1 MDSITFRGKPLRKV
15 ANIALRRLSD
25 GTIFRI
31 CSPCVL
37 RLPDE
42 LVHVIGLPIEEL
54 DTDIWDV
61 RQKFDVLEIAPI
73 KE

>member
-15 ANIALRRLSD
+15 ASVALRRLSD
-25 GTIFRI
+25 DTLFHI

-54 DTDIWDV
+54 DTDIWDI
-61 RQKFDVLEIAPI
+61 RGRFDVLEIAPP